1 LRFDRNLRPHCFGE
15 GKRVEHLLNFLDF
28 CSTFEAARPD
38 FEKSGIQKSDFPLCL
53 CPFLDILTHGNET
66 RLFLLISSITGNRA
80 CIHKKTGLDLQL
92 IASHP
97 GFQFEAEFF
106 PAFKAAY

>member
-1 LRFDRNLRPHCFGE
+1 M
-15 GKRVEHLLNFLDF
+15 KTDF
-28 CSTFEAARPD
+28 FAYFKHNRELGLHT
-38 FEKSGIQKSDFPLCL
+38 QKP
-53 CPFLDILTHGNET
+53 
-66 RLFLLISSITGNRA
+66 
-80 CIHKKTGLDLQL
+80 GLDLQL

>member
-1 LRFDRNLRPHCFGE
+1 MKTNFFV
-15 GKRVEHLLNFLDF
+15 KYSAEHLLLNQY
-28 CSTFEAARPD
+28 ANP
-38 FEKSGIQKSDFPLCL
+38 
-53 CPFLDILTHGNET
+53 
-66 RLFLLISSITGNRA
+66 SITGNVTFSELFDTRKWKQTFFA
-80 CIHKKTGLDLQL
+80 YFKHNREPGLHTQKPGLDLQL

>member
-1 LRFDRNLRPHCFGE
+1 ME
-15 GKRVEHLLNFLDF
+15 MKTDF
-28 CSTFEAARPD
+28 FCLFQEPGLHT
-38 FEKSGIQKSDFPLCL
+38 QKP
-53 CPFLDILTHGNET
+53 
-66 RLFLLISSITGNRA
+66 
-80 CIHKKTGLDLQL
+80 GLDLQL

>member
-1 LRFDRNLRPHCFGE
+1 MALFFYQFTPLYGHNPRAPFLVAA
-15 GKRVEHLLNFLDF
+15 VEHFPNFLNF

-53 CPFLDILTHGNET
+53 CPFLDVLTHGNEN

-80 CIHKKTGLDLQL
+80 CIRKNPD
-92 IASHP
+92 
-97 GFQFEAEFF
+97 
-106 PAFKAAY
+106 